1 MNLKAFS
8 ANTNP
13 LPYSDMNK
21 SPMRVLLA
29 KAGLEGHDSALIAMA
44 RSLKS
49 AGMEVI
55 YLGIHQTAQ
64 SVARAAVEENTD
76 AVVLTVST
84 GSHRLIFPAV
94 VRELRSAGSNAL
106 VTGAA
111 DIVQG
116 EREYLLSEGVGAIM
130 DPSLAGTMIVE
141 FLESWLAGKREA
153 RKGHFPKPLVNA

>member
-1 MNLKAFS
+1 MH
-8 ANTNP
+8 
-13 LPYSDMNK
+13 K

-44 RSLKS
+44 RALKS

-64 SVARAAVEENTD
+64 SVARAAVEENAD
-76 AVVLTVST
+76 AVVLTASA

-94 VRELRSAGSNAL
+94 VRELRAAGSNAL

-111 DIVQG
+111 DMIQG
-116 EREYLLSEGVGAIM
+116 DRAHLSSEGVGAIL
-130 DPSLAGTMIVE
+130 DPSLAGPMIVE
-141 FLESWLAGKREA
+141 SLESWLAGKREA
-153 RKGHFPKPLVNA
+153 GKGYSSKPLVNA